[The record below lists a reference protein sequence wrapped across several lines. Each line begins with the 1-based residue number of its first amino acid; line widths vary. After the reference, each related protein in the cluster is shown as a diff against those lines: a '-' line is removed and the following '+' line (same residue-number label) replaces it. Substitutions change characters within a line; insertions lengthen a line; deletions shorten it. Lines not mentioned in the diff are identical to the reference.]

1 MNETVSYIISF
12 VYAAVLAGTPL
23 LYGTLGEIL
32 TEKSGNLNLGVEGM
46 MYMGASMGLVLGYT
60 CDSAIM
66 AVIGAFL
73 AGALGTLIYCFL
85 TVTLKANQN
94 VTGLTLTIF
103 GVAFGNMIGDAL
115 MRSAPGGAA
124 VVSAKVSGA
133 FSRLSIPFL
142 SDIPYVGKLFFQYNI
157 FVYLGIAIAIGM
169 ALFLKHTRTG
179 LNLRAVGEDPAA
191 ADAVGI
197 SVTKYK
203 YMATCLGGG
212 LCGLGGVYVIMATCG
227 GTWVYNCVNGLG
239 WIAVALVIFAAWKPG
254 RAVIGSLVFGGL
266 SILRLY
272 VSAKIPIA
280 IYVMLP
286 FVATILVIII
296 TSIRQSKEGLQ
307 PKSCG
312 TNFFREER

>member
-1 MNETVSYIISF
+1 M
-12 VYAAVLAGTPL
+12 
-23 LYGTLGEIL
+23 
-32 TEKSGNLNLGVEGM
+32 
-46 MYMGASMGLVLGYT
+46 
-60 CDSAIM
+60 
-66 AVIGAFL
+66 
-73 AGALGTLIYCFL
+73 
-85 TVTLKANQN
+85 
-94 VTGLTLTIF
+94 
-103 GVAFGNMIGDAL
+103 
-115 MRSAPGGAA
+115 
-124 VVSAKVSGA
+124 
-133 FSRLSIPFL
+133 
-142 SDIPYVGKLFFQYNI
+142 
-157 FVYLGIAIAIGM
+157 
-169 ALFLKHTRTG
+169 
-179 LNLRAVGEDPAA
+179 
-191 ADAVGI
+191 
-197 SVTKYK
+197 
-203 YMATCLGGG
+203 
-212 LCGLGGVYVIMATCG
+212 IMATCG